1 MSETLVETRSV
12 HVTYGEGAAA
22 CRALEDVS
30 VSVRAG
36 EVLLLMGPSGSG
48 KTTLLQVLGCL
59 MRPSAGTV
67 RFHGQPVDSWDPRA
81 LGDRRLRH
89 YGFIFQS
96 YNLFS
101 TLNAWENVAIALDL
115 LGIRG
120 AEGETRARALLREV
134 DLGAKA
140 DSYPAKLSGGQRQR
154 VAIARALANDPD
166 ILLAD
171 EPTAAL
177 DAASGQTAIAL
188 LAGLARSRGRAV
200 VIVTHDPRVI
210 NYGDR
215 IITLED
221 GRIVETPSHAQ

>member
-67 RFHGQPVDSWDPRA
+67 RFQGQPVDSWDPRA